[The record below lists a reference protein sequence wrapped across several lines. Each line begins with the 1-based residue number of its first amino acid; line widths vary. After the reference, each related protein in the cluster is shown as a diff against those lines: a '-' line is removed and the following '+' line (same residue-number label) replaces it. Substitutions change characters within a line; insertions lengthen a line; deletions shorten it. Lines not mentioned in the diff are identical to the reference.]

1 MGVKRRTRAYH
12 KEKETKMKI
21 ADMHCDTISEIWE
34 SRGSNAFGK
43 GHNSGKQGKL
53 QELSQNDL
61 HIDIQKMRKSDYLL
75 QNFAM
80 YIDLKRGIDPFAYVL
95 ELIDVFY
102 EEMEKNKNDICVIK
116 TYDEILENER
126 QGKMSALMTIE
137 EGGCCKGAISNLER
151 LYQLGARMMTL
162 TWNYPNELASPNIF
176 IRKQQSGNH
185 IEQGCSVRNA
195 VRNTLPGENASQGS
209 TVKNDKG
216 FCLFDSSQGLTEK
229 GYTFINRME
238 ELGIIIDVSHLSDA
252 GFWDIAKNTKKPF
265 VASHSNARALCGHCR
280 NLTDDMIRTIAERGG
295 VIGLNYYGCFLNETN
310 DSRSSVARMA
320 AHAHHMLDIGGSECL
335 GLGSDF
341 DGISGELEIQDC
353 SQMHKLADELERQ
366 HFTGAEIENILY
378 RNVMRVYK
386 EML

>member
-1 MGVKRRTRAYH
+1 
-12 KEKETKMKI
+12 MKI

-34 SRGSNAFGK
+34 SRKHDKS
-43 GHNSGKQGKL
+43 Q
-53 QELSQNDL
+53 QLSQNNL
-61 HIDIQKMRKSDYLL
+61 QVDIQKMKKSGYLL

-80 YIDLKRGIDPFAYVL
+80 YVDLKKGLDPFAYVS

-102 EEMEKNKNDICVIK
+102 DEMEKNKNDIRVIK
-116 TYDEILENER
+116 TYDEILENEQ

-137 EGGCCKGAISNLER
+137 EGGCCKGDIGNLER

-176 IRKQQSGNH
+176 VRNTQAENS
-185 IEQGCSVRNA
+185 SVRNVVSDA
-195 VRNTLPGENASQGS
+195 QSAKDFQKGS
-209 TVKNDKG
+209 TVKDDKG
-216 FCLFDSSQGLTEK
+216 FCLFDNSKGLTES
-229 GYTFINRME
+229 GFLFIERME
-238 ELGIIIDVSHLSDA
+238 QLGIIIDVSHLSDA
-252 GFWDIAKNTKKPF
+252 GFRDVAQNTKKPF

-310 DSRSSVARMA
+310 DSHSSVARMA
-320 AHAHHMLDIGGSECL
+320 VHARHMLRIGGSECL

-366 HFTGAEIENILY
+366 HFTSTEIENILF

-386 EML
+386 ELL

>member
-1 MGVKRRTRAYH
+1 
-12 KEKETKMKI
+12 MKI
-21 ADMHCDTISEIWE
+21 ADMHCDTISQIWE
-34 SRGSNAFGK
+34 SRKRSI
-43 GHNSGKQGKL
+43 SGESEAPWQ
-53 QELSQNDL
+53 LSRNNL
-61 HIDIQKMRKSDYLL
+61 HLDIQKMKKAGYLL

-80 YIDLKRGIDPFAYVL
+80 YVDLKKGLDPFAHVL
-95 ELIDVFY
+95 GLIDVFY
-102 EEMEKNKNDICVIK
+102 EEMEKNKNDIGVVK

-137 EGGCCKGAISNLER
+137 EGGCCKGDIANLER

-162 TWNYPNELASPNIF
+162 TWNDPNELASPNLF
-176 IRKQQSGNH
+176 IREMQTAKNAEKG
-185 IEQGCSVRNA
+185 SVVIDGKGFCIFDNSKGL
-195 VRNTLPGENASQGS
+195 T
-209 TVKNDKG
+209 DKG
-216 FCLFDSSQGLTEK
+216 FLFIE
-229 GYTFINRME
+229 RME

-252 GFWDIAKNTKKPF
+252 GFRDITKNTKKPF

-310 DSRSSVARMA
+310 DSHSSVERMA
-320 AHAHHMLDIGGSECL
+320 AHARHMLNVGGGECL

-353 SQMHKLADELERQ
+353 SQMYKLVDELERQ
-366 HFTGAEIENILY
+366 HFTNDEIENILH

>member
-1 MGVKRRTRAYH
+1 
-12 KEKETKMKI
+12 
-21 ADMHCDTISEIWE
+21 MHCDTISEIWE
-34 SRGSNAFGK
+34 SRKSNV
-43 GHNSGKQGKL
+43 SGKQGHP
-53 QELSQNDL
+53 QQLSQNSL
-61 HIDIQKMRKSDYLL
+61 HIDIQKMRKSGYVL

-102 EEMEKNKNDICVIK
+102 DEMEKNKNDIRVIK

-137 EGGCCKGAISNLER
+137 EGGCCKGELRNLEQ

-176 IRKQQSGNH
+176 LRNQQS
-185 IEQGCSVRNA
+185 
-195 VRNTLPGENASQGS
+195 ENS
-209 TVKNDKG
+209 KG
-216 FCLFDSSQGLTEK
+216 FCLFDGTCGLTEK
-229 GYTFINRME
+229 GFLFVERME

-252 GFWDIAKNTKKPF
+252 GFRDVAGNTKKPF
-265 VASHSNARALCGHCR
+265 VASHSNARALCGHSR

-295 VIGLNYYGCFLNETN
+295 VIGLNYYGCFLNERN
-310 DSRSSVARMA
+310 DSHSSVAKMA
-320 AHAHHMLDIGGSECL
+320 EHARHILDVGGSECL

-353 SQMHKLADELERQ
+353 SQMHKLVDELERQ
-366 HFTGAEIENILY
+366 HFTCAEIENILC

-386 EML
+386 ELL